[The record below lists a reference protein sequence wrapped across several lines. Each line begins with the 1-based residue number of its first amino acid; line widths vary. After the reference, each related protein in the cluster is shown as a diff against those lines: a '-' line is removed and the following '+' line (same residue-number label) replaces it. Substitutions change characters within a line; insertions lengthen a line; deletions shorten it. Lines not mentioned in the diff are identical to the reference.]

1 MKYLTA
7 KLGSAS
13 CRLCWPLAIAV
24 VLAAPPT
31 WAQIK
36 APDYEEC
43 RLDSIFPAGGQ
54 RGQAVAVELRGF
66 RGGLASPRSIVID
79 GPPGISISEIKSVS
93 NDVVQATFQIAP
105 DAPPGRRWV
114 RVASERSGLTN
125 FAHFVVSTLPEQL
138 EQEPNNEPATA
149 QIVTAPLV
157 VNGRVN
163 PKADR
168 DCFRF
173 QAKRGQRIVAAVSA
187 HALDVHGQ
195 GSNYGIA
202 DMSLELRDD
211 QGRVLAE
218 AEDTVGFDPLIESV
232 IPADGDYIACVK
244 LVAYGGFAEAVYR
257 LTLGEVPFVTS
268 VFPPGVQ
275 RGSSAVVDLTGPNV
289 PAGTRFEVSASPD
302 DWFPVEHIAWNDVST
317 GGNDVPIVRGD
328 FPEIIEAEPNNDAS
342 QATALMLPAT
352 ANARI
357 DTSDDADWYRVRLA
371 ANQAV
376 WFEVVAHRFLR
387 SPVDTLLQVFDTT
400 GKPLAE
406 NDDDNTT
413 DPGYESF
420 HDFRTTDSKLLFR
433 APADGEYLVRVTD
446 RTGASGARAVYRLTV
461 FPATPDF
468 HVRHFPDA
476 VPIWGPGSTAA
487 LAVRVDRIADMKD
500 DIELS
505 VEGLPAGWTGSR
517 NLSLGTTPQR
527 PYATY
532 QAKLFL
538 TITAPAD
545 ATPGTTVP
553 FRVVGR
559 AKVGDQIIERIS
571 YPLTLFYTSDTGFFR
586 VTPVTRAAVATP
598 QGPWLEAKTNEL
610 SIKAGENAT
619 IPVRVHESG
628 SDKELSLVVN
638 IATIG
643 VACSHGTPVTV
654 PIRDGVAEVPLTMTG
669 QLPPGTLGLVV
680 ARAWRSDVRIGMP
693 GPCTTIIRLNVQS
706 P

>member
-1 MKYLTA
+1 MDSLFA
-7 KLGSAS
+7 KCGSAL
-13 CRLCWPLAIAV
+13 CRVISIATV
-24 VLAAPPT
+24 AVLSMSPAAS
-31 WAQIK
+31 AQIK

-54 RGQAVAVELRGF
+54 RGQSVSVEFRGF

-79 GPPGISISEIKSVS
+79 GAPGITVSGIKSVS
-93 NDVVQATFQIAP
+93 NDVVQATVQIAP

-125 FAHFVVSTLPEQL
+125 FEHFVVGALPEQL
-138 EQEPNNEPATA
+138 EQEPNNEPAAA
-149 QIVTAPLV
+149 QIVAAPLV
-157 VNGRVN
+157 INGRVN

-173 QAKRGQRIVAAVSA
+173 AAKRGQRVVAAVSA

-202 DMSLELRDD
+202 DMSLELRDES
-211 QGRVLAE
+211 GRVLAE
-218 AEDTVGFDPLIESV
+218 AEDSLGFDPLVEFV
-232 IPADGDYIACVK
+232 IPADGNYIACVK

-268 VFPPGVQ
+268 VFPPGVR
-275 RGSSAVVDLTGPNV
+275 RGSTAEVELAGPNV
-289 PAGTRFEVSASPD
+289 PAGTRAKVRAALDE
-302 DWFPVEHIAWNDVST
+302 WFPVEHVAWIDAPT
-317 GGNDVPIVRGD
+317 AGNDVPIVRGD
-328 FPEIIEAEPNNDAS
+328 YPEIVEAEPNNDAAH
-342 QATALMLPAT
+342 ATVLALPAT

-357 DTSDDADWYRVRLA
+357 DTSDDADWYRMRLA

-387 SPVDTLLQVFDTT
+387 SPVDTLIQVFDAS
-400 GKPLAE
+400 GKQLAE

-433 APADGEYLVRVTD
+433 APADGEFFARVTD
-446 RTGASGARAVYRLTV
+446 RTGASGPRAVYRLTV
-461 FPATPDF
+461 CKATPDF

-476 VPIWGPGSTAA
+476 VPIWGPGSSAA
-487 LAVRVDRIADMKD
+487 LAVRIDRFVEMKE

-505 VEGLPAGWTGSR
+505 IDGLPPGWAGSR
-517 NLSLGTTPQR
+517 NVSLGTTPQR

-532 QAKLFL
+532 QSKVFL
-538 TITAPAD
+538 TITAPLD
-545 ATPGTTVP
+545 AAPGTTVP
-553 FRVVGR
+553 FRVIGR
-559 AKVGDQIIERIS
+559 AMIGDQVIERIS

-586 VTPVTRAAVATP
+586 VTPVARAAVAKP
-598 QGPWLEAKTNEL
+598 QCPWLESMIDEL
-610 SIKAGENAT
+610 SIKAGENT
-619 IPVRVHESG
+619 KIPVRIHGAGEE
-628 SDKELSLVVN
+628 KELSLVVN
-638 IATIG
+638 IATAG

-654 PIRDGVAEVPLTMTG
+654 PIRDGVAEVPLVMTQ

-693 GPCTTIIRLNVQS
+693 GPCTSIIRLNVQT